1 MTKKNTSLQD
11 LSLRAQKLYEEIMIE
26 ELSKGLPGQK
36 FWASLPRL
44 LVFQKNI
51 SSHYRRIKLFLIKDH
66 QKIVFLST
74 NYIKFSKT
82 DRLVVWFFLSIIM
95 AATLVGLLFNVYQLS
110 TQGVRLATNVI
121 DKMPA
126 LQSSINKNK
135 IESKETLKKVDE
147 VTAEV
152 THVIS
157 RFASE
162 DQLKAFLNE
171 IITIFESNT
180 ITIMSQTLNFSTDR
194 YASDSFVPKK
204 FPLPSSDP
212 VIPQSERPSL
222 GGDSEINAG
231 TQEKTNKTKPKT
243 VTKNKVVKKEEQAT
257 KENITFPKELRFMAL
272 ELIMRGDYLDY
283 LRARTLLVRYLNVIN
298 IPIEEIAINAT
309 VSKIEYRIVVE
320 LPFVTSNNLTGI
332 NKK

>member
-1 MTKKNTSLQD
+1 
-11 LSLRAQKLYEEIMIE
+11 MIE
-26 ELSKGLPGQK
+26 ELNKGLSGLK
-36 FWASLPRL
+36 FWASLPKL

-51 SSHYRRIKLFLIKDH
+51 SSHYSRIKLFLIKDH

-82 DRLVVWFFLSIIM
+82 NRLVIWFLLTIIM
-95 AATLVGLLFNVYQLS
+95 AATLIGLLFNVYQLS

-147 VTAEV
+147 VTTEV

-180 ITIMSQTLNFSTDR
+180 ITVMSQTLNFSTDR

-204 FPLPSSDP
+204 FSLPSSDP
-212 VIPQSERPSL
+212 VIPQSEQPSL
-222 GGDSEINAG
+222 GGDSEINATTKTG
-231 TQEKTNKTKPKT
+231 TKESATQEKTNKTKPKT
-243 VTKNKVVKKEEQAT
+243 VTKNKVAKKEEQAT
-257 KENITFPKELRFMAL
+257 KENITFPKELRFMTL

-283 LRARTLLVRYLNVIN
+283 LRARKLLVRYLNVIN
-298 IPIEEIAINAT
+298 IPIEEIAINDT
-309 VSKIEYRIVVE
+309 VSKIEYRIIVE
-320 LPFVTSNNLTGI
+320 LPFITSNNLTGI